1 MIKIPRSPT
10 KCPRSPTKGPRSPRS
25 PRSPIGEVIVMNP
38 LRNIIN
44 TISKNPSWCCK
55 HEGIQIINYE
65 EKMFRCLICNKGKII
80 KRYYQKEILSA
91 LSSEADK

>member
-25 PRSPIGEVIVMNP
+25 PRSQIGEVIVMNP